1 MIAKA
6 IQGHFLLS
14 HQLDGPLIH
23 LGVMNAD
30 AAEDGKG
37 LKERDIRLFEGRSI
51 ILQCNYERRNKP
63 QSVKLLKAESF
74 YFAQD

>member
-1 MIAKA
+1 MIAEA

-14 HQLDGPLIH
+14 HHLDGTLIH

-51 ILQCNYERRNKP
+51 ILQCI
-63 QSVKLLKAESF
+63 
-74 YFAQD
+74 

>member
-1 MIAKA
+1 MVTEA

-14 HQLDGPLIH
+14 HHLDGSLIH

-37 LKERDIRLFEGRSI
+37 LKERDIRLLEGRSI
-51 ILQCNYERRNKP
+51 ILKWNSN
-63 QSVKLLKAESF
+63 QSEHMSGKIKG
-74 YFAQD
+74 

>member
-1 MIAKA
+1 MIAEA

-51 ILQCNYERRNKP
+51 ILQCSGSILQYLGKNKALER
-63 QSVKLLKAESF
+63 LLGWI
-74 YFAQD
+74 